1 MKEELVFHERQR
13 FNQWWFLLI
22 FISINSLFI
31 AGCIIQLGMGKP
43 WGDKPMSDTMLIIFT
58 ISSILFSVSFFFIR
72 LDTVIDND
80 GVYEQMFPLQLKF
93 KFTPWNNILN
103 TRVKKMRFSGW
114 GIRYDAGG
122 EVMYT
127 IFGKYVLEL
136 TLNNNK
142 KISIG
147 TQKPD
152 ELMEFLDKLD
162 AERKQK

>member
-58 ISSILFSVSFFFIR
+58 IFSILFSVSFFFIR
-72 LDTVIDND
+72 LDTVIDNG
-80 GVYEQMFPLQLKF
+80 GVYERMFPLQLKF
-93 KFTPWNNILN
+93 KFAPWNNILN
-103 TRVKKMRFSGW
+103 ARVKKIRFSGW
-114 GIRYDAGG
+114 GIRYDGG

-127 IFGKYVLEL
+127 ISGKYVLEL

-152 ELMEFLDKLD
+152 ELMKFLDKLD